1 MKIIMG
7 NEPKSLPFNQIELG
21 EVFLWDDDIFIR
33 TESVESYYGD
43 ILNAVKLKNGEMLE
57 IDGSTFVFPLKY
69 KFETWRV

>member
-1 MKIIMG
+1 MKIIMD
-7 NEPKSLPFNQIELG
+7 NESKTLPFYQIELG
-21 EVFLWDDDIFIR
+21 EVFLWDDDIFMR
-33 TESVESYYGD
+33 TESIQSEYGD

>member
-1 MKIIMG
+1 MKIIMD

-33 TESVESYYGD
+33 TEYVESYYGD
-43 ILNAVKLKNGEMLE
+43 VLNAVKLKNGEMLG